1 MAGASHVL
9 KFSDPRGE
17 ICHYSQTTINARVVT
32 ERTQRLIAN
41 LEDVVL
47 EGAKLR
53 VTADT
58 LRGIASDLDNFH
70 RNATG
75 WNFLG
80 SYLGVSGG
88 LLGLGGLLLAP
99 VTAGVSLEVAA
110 VGLAASAAG
119 GTLSVGTS
127 LADAINSKIDKDKVE
142 GLLKGCRESLE
153 KIKQR
158 VQVASQLAEE
168 IRHLAFEVDIDVDG
182 YIGSLGVGVGQTGLH
197 FTKLVKTLEVLD
209 SGRLLVKIAGLTTV
223 VFSAVFIVLDLL
235 SLINSREELRRG
247 APSELATAIR
257 KAESELR
264 AVITELQLAVI
275 EQSLHGLR
283 ASLTD

>member
-1 MAGASHVL
+1 MN
-9 KFSDPRGE
+9 RGQNN
-17 ICHYSQTTINARVVT
+17 IDAQKKRVVT

-41 LEDVVL
+41 LEDVLL

-58 LRGIASDLDNFH
+58 LRGIASDLDTFH
-70 RNATG
+70 RNATE
-75 WNFLG
+75 WNSFG
-80 SYLGVSGG
+80 SSLGVVGG
-88 LLGLGGLLLAP
+88 LVGLGGLLLAP

-119 GTLSVGTS
+119 GTVSAGTS

-142 GLLKGCRESLE
+142 GLLKGCQESVE
-153 KIKQR
+153 KIKKH
-158 VQVASQLAEE
+158 VQVANQMAEE
-168 IRHLAFEVDIDVDG
+168 IKRLSVAVDIGVAGCVGD
-182 YIGSLGVGVGQTGLH
+182 LGFGVGQAGLH
-197 FTKLVKTLEVLD
+197 FTKLMKTLKVLD

-235 SLINSREELRRG
+235 SLINSSKELDKG
-247 APSELATAIR
+247 APSELASAIR

-264 AVITELQLAVI
+264 AVVNELQLAAI
-275 EQSLHGLR
+275 EQSVHGLR
-283 ASLTD
+283 ASLAE